1 MKKEQII
8 FNEISGLNPTLSHS
22 SSLGSDSNPKFRD
35 WVLLEELPEGWI
47 IDKFCGSPL
56 HGFDFCTN
64 GKSILN
70 GGKRALVR
78 VKQKIR
84 EPQTHTETHIEIKPI
99 KEKQVGESAD
109 TIGFPAKKVNELARK
124 RFLEQILKDIM
135 FDLTVCEIEGWDK
148 KEYIK
153 EIRKLINSFDLSNKN
168 NKNQAQGSL
177 F

>member
-1 MKKEQII
+1 MENKHKDEKA
-8 FNEISGLNPTLSHS
+8 FDT
-22 SSLGSDSNPKFRD
+22 PKYRD
-35 WVLLEELPEGWI
+35 WDILETLPEGWV
-47 IDKFCGSPL
+47 IDKYCGSPL

-78 VKQKIR
+78 VKPKIR
-84 EPQTHTETHIEIKPI
+84 ETQTHTETPPIEIPI
-99 KEKQVGESAD
+99 KKKEVVESVD
-109 TIGFPAKKVNELARK
+109 TVDFPAKKVNYLARK
-124 RFLEQILKDIM
+124 CFQEQILKDII

-153 EIRKLINSFDLSNKN
+153 EIRKLINSFNLSKKSNKN
-168 NKNQAQGSL
+168 QVQGSL

>member
-1 MKKEQII
+1 MKDE
-8 FNEISGLNPTLSHS
+8 
-22 SSLGSDSNPKFRD
+22 DSFWDILENIPKD
-35 WVLLEELPEGWI
+35 WI
-47 IDKFCGSPL
+47 IDNTVGSPIKNTV
-56 HGFDFCTN
+56 FITN
-64 GKSILN
+64 GKSVFN
-70 GGKRALVR
+70 GQKRALLR
-78 VKQKIR
+78 VKSEIKETQA
-84 EPQTHTETHIEIKPI
+84 HTETKPN
-99 KEKQVGESAD
+99 KEKEVIESVD
-109 TIGFPAKKVNELARK
+109 IIEFPAKKVNELARK

>member
-1 MKKEQII
+1 MTENKQKDEKV
-8 FNEISGLNPTLSHS
+8 FDSHVGSGSTLKYRNW
-22 SSLGSDSNPKFRD
+22 DI
-35 WVLLEELPEGWI
+35 LENLPEGWI
-47 IDKFCGSPL
+47 IDKYCGSPL

-84 EPQTHTETHIEIKPI
+84 ETHTHPETHLEIKPI
-99 KEKQVGESAD
+99 KEKQVGESVD
-109 TIGFPAKKVNELARK
+109 TIDFPAKKVNILARNK
-124 RFLEQILKDIM
+124 MKIKLLNDIRV
-135 FDLTVCEIEGWDK
+135 DLMVCEIEGWDK

-153 EIRKLINSFDLSNKN
+153 EIRKLINSFDLSKKS
-168 NKNQAQGSL
+168 NKNQFQGSL

>member
-1 MKKEQII
+1 MKDE
-8 FNEISGLNPTLSHS
+8 
-22 SSLGSDSNPKFRD
+22 DSFWDILENIPKD
-35 WVLLEELPEGWI
+35 WI
-47 IDKFCGSPL
+47 IDNTVGSPIKNTV
-56 HGFDFCTN
+56 FITN
-64 GKSILN
+64 GKSVFN
-70 GGKRALVR
+70 GQKRALLR
-78 VKQKIR
+78 VKSKIK
-84 EPQTHTETHIEIKPI
+84 ETQVLTETKPT
-99 KEKQVGESAD
+99 KEKEVIESVD
-109 TIGFPAKKVNELARK
+109 IIEFPAKKVNELARK